1 VYFLYLD
8 DLNNPHTK
16 KYIKQSLSQ
25 ETDDIFYP
33 PKAIWINCK
42 AFTYQPHSN
51 ECGPR
56 TLLAI
61 TVMLLHPE
69 PSTTVLL
76 EYMVPNITQISRTWV
91 AAVILTGQPIIP
103 TIYQSTAQS
112 SPRSWTAHSE
122 PFSLVEWNQSNNIN
136 MGYSYYHS
144 ISTTGEQNNPMSH
157 YRDLPISTTSLRSIT
172 QRVPLRSTGNT
183 LRFTN
188 PKQTLKPKT

>member
-1 VYFLYLD
+1 MYFLYSD

-33 PKAIWINCK
+33 PTAIWINCK
-42 AFTYQPHSN
+42 AFTYQSHSN

-61 TVMLLHPE
+61 TVMLLHLE

-91 AAVILTGQPIIP
+91 AAV
-103 TIYQSTAQS
+103 
-112 SPRSWTAHSE
+112 SE
-122 PFSLVEWNQSNNIN
+122 PFSLVEWTQSNNMN

-144 ISTTGEQNNPMSH
+144 ISTTGERNNPMLH

-172 QRVPLRSTGNT
+172 QPH
-183 LRFTN
+183 
-188 PKQTLKPKT
+188 